1 MDAQL
6 IAFTGVA
13 AGMVALPGA
22 DFTVVV
28 RNALASRT
36 AGLATA
42 LGVAGGLLVHTALA
56 VAGLAAVLVTMPV
69 LFRTVQLLG
78 GAYVLHL
85 GISALCAVRRRGPE
99 DGDGTSEDVPGRPV
113 PKEFGRALRQGFLT
127 NALNPKAP
135 VLFLSLLPQF
145 VPHGQPPLPR
155 TLLLAALV
163 VVLALIW
170 FPAVA
175 LLVDRLGRW
184 LRRPR
189 TARAIEGGSGV
200 ALTGLGLALVTG
212 PLLR

>member
-78 GAYVLHL
+78 GAYLLYL
-85 GISALCAVRRRGPE
+85 GISALYAIRRRASEKGRTPEQAPGPE
-99 DGDGTSEDVPGRPV
+99 EPEGL
-113 PKEFGRALRQGFLT
+113 GRALRQGFWT

-145 VPHGQPPLPR
+145 VPDGQPPLPR

-163 VVLALIW
+163 VALALVW
-170 FPAVA
+170 FSVLA